1 MSFKFLLLGNLFGV
15 AIAILGGVIV
25 YGSATAMLVVAAIC
39 LVLMFSWIIVAYVDD
54 KKEDEAYA
62 RRINEYNNLVKEMRD
77 Y

>member
-1 MSFKFLLLGNLFGV
+1 MSFRFLLFGNLFGV

-25 YGSATAMLVVAAIC
+25 YGSVITMLVVAALC
-39 LVLMFSWIIVAYVDD
+39 LVLMFSLIVVEYIDD

-62 RRINEYNNLVKEMRD
+62 RRIDEYNNLVKEMRD

>member
-1 MSFKFLLLGNLFGV
+1 MSFKFLLLGNIFCV
-15 AIAILGGVIV
+15 ALAILGGTIV
-25 YGSATAMLVVAAIC
+25 YGGATAMLVVAAVC
-39 LVLMFSWIIVAYVDD
+39 LVLMFSWIVVAYIDD

>member
-1 MSFKFLLLGNLFGV
+1 MSFRFLLFGNLFGV

-25 YGSATAMLVVAAIC
+25 YESVTAMLVVAAVC
-39 LVLMFSWIIVAYVDD
+39 LVLMFSLIVVAYVDD

-62 RRINEYNNLVKEMRD
+62 RRINEYNNIVKEMRD

>member
-1 MSFKFLLLGNLFGV
+1 MSFRFLLFGNLFGV

-25 YGSATAMLVVAAIC
+25 YESVTAMLVVAAVC
-39 LVLMFSWIIVAYVDD
+39 LVLMFSWIVVAYVDD

-62 RRINEYNNLVKEMRD
+62 RRIDEYNNLVKEMRD

>member
-1 MSFKFLLLGNLFGV
+1 MSFRLLLFGNLLGV

-25 YGSATAMLVVAAIC
+25 YGSATAMLVVAAVC
-39 LVLMFSWIIVAYVDD
+39 LVLMFSWIVVAYVDD

-62 RRINEYNNLVKEMRD
+62 RRIDEYNNLVKEMRD

>member
-1 MSFKFLLLGNLFGV
+1 MSIRFLLFGNLFGV

-25 YGSATAMLVVAAIC
+25 YGSATAMLVVAAVY
-39 LVLMFSWIIVAYVDD
+39 LVLMFSWIVVAYVDD

-62 RRINEYNNLVKEMRD
+62 RRIDEYNNLVKEMRD